1 MMKEWGD
8 PLFCLYYEVKRLA
21 ARKKSGNTAQ
31 IVWKLAEPIAQE
43 LGLTEEQAYQLG
55 SCFGSGMLHGATC
68 GALSAALMVAGM
80 KGCDTQQATALIH
93 QFREDRQATDCAAL
107 LAQAREG
114 NIPKKDHCDGLV
126 LDMVAKLDELL
137 TDRS

>member
-1 MMKEWGD
+1 MTHLEHAKTLRND
-8 PLFCLYYEVKRLA
+8 PQGRHYNC
-21 ARKKSGNTAQ
+21 AQ
-31 IVWKLAEPIAQE
+31 SVLIPFAQE

-80 KGCDTQQATALIH
+80 KGCNTQQAAALIH
-93 QFREDRQATDCAAL
+93 QFRDDHQATDCAAL
-107 LAQAREG
+107 LALAREG

-126 LDMVAKLDELL
+126 LEMVSKLDALL
-137 TDRS
+137 ADRP

>member
-1 MMKEWGD
+1 MTHLEHAKALRND
-8 PLFCLYYEVKRLA
+8 PQGRHYNC
-21 ARKKSGNTAQ
+21 AQ
-31 IVWKLAEPIAQE
+31 SVLIPFAQE

-137 TDRS
+137 ADRS